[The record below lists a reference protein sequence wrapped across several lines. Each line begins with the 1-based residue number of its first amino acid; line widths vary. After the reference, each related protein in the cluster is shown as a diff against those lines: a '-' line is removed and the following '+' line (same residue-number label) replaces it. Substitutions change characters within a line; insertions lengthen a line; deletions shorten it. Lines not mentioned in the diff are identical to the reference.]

1 MRILIAED
9 DSSLASFVKKG
20 LDAEH
25 YAVDVSSDGEQAR
38 AMAGEFDYDLVV
50 LDLSLPRL
58 DGVAILRYLRTRKP
72 SMPII
77 VLTGRTRVE
86 DRVECLDLGADDYLG
101 KPFSFSELSARI
113 RALLR
118 RCHLPAESVLTVD
131 DLKLDRV
138 ERKVERAGR
147 RIDLTGKEFA
157 LLEYLMRNAGRR
169 ITRAMIIEHVW
180 NLSFDTCTNV
190 VDVYVNYD
198 RSKHVQFGSYAKFR
212 IRGAI
217 MDSLREMD
225 WSPRD
230 LRRKARRLEE
240 ANNSL
245 RSALGRNPS
254 ETELAAELGIDLHG
268 LQMLLGEIDGLE
280 VGSLRVQSPRDG
292 KEEDLCEYLPD
303 DPEKTPLLLC
313 LRSEMK
319 DLLTRAI
326 EELPEKERQVLA
338 LYYYEE
344 LTMKEVGA
352 VLGVGESRVSQIHSM
367 AVVRLRARLAELTA
381 VRAQPECV
389 AGAVSGA

>member
-1 MRILIAED
+1 MREAKQAYSAWQDEEERERLLMEQLPQVRYIARRIHER
-9 DSSLASFVKKG
+9 LPRHVPF
-20 LDAEH
+20 E
-25 YAVDVSSDGEQAR
+25 
-38 AMAGEFDYDLVV
+38 DLVHA
-50 LDLSLPRL
+50 
-58 DGVAILRYLRTRKP
+58 GVVGLI
-72 SMPII
+72 
-77 VLTGRTRVE
+77 
-86 DRVECLDLGADDYLG
+86 D
-101 KPFSFSELSARI
+101 
-113 RALLR
+113 AL
-118 RCHLPAESVLTVD
+118 H
-131 DLKLDRV
+131 K
-138 ERKVERAGR
+138 
-147 RIDLTGKEFA
+147 
-157 LLEYLMRNAGRR
+157 
-169 ITRAMIIEHVW
+169 
-180 NLSFDTCTNV
+180 
-190 VDVYVNYD
+190 YD

-245 RSALGRNPS
+245 RSTLGRNPS

-326 EELPEKERQVLA
+326 EDLPEKERQVLA

-381 VRAQPECV
+381 VRAQPECS